1 MSIREILLDSLK
13 CQKGRWVSGED
24 LSSRLSVSRAAI
36 WKHIRRLRE
45 EGYEI
50 LSSPK
55 KGYLLE
61 KIPDRPFPR
70 EILEGLNTR
79 RFGKEKIRYFEV
91 TDSTNQV
98 AKDLAAAGAPEG
110 TLVVAEAQGKGR
122 GRLGRKWYSPVG
134 EGIYASLILRPR
146 IPLSEAPLI
155 TCLAAVA
162 VAEAVMEISSLDVKI
177 KWPND
182 LLVGGRKLA
191 GILTEIATE
200 MDAVEY
206 LVLGLGLNVN
216 TRSFPASLKTRATSL
231 LRETGAEFSRTSLIQ
246 GFLRWCEKYY
256 WIFQESGFDPI
267 LRRWKQL
274 SLLLGKR
281 VRVETVGGILA
292 GTATDVDPSGCLI
305 LVDDRG
311 EEHHIFS
318 GDILSEEPSTK
329 LRSRNLAEKGDNQ

>member
-146 IPLSEAPLI
+146 IPLSEAP
-155 TCLAAVA
+155 
-162 VAEAVMEISSLDVKI
+162 
-177 KWPND
+177 
-182 LLVGGRKLA
+182 
-191 GILTEIATE
+191 
-200 MDAVEY
+200 
-206 LVLGLGLNVN
+206 
-216 TRSFPASLKTRATSL
+216 
-231 LRETGAEFSRTSLIQ
+231 
-246 GFLRWCEKYY
+246 
-256 WIFQESGFDPI
+256 
-267 LRRWKQL
+267 
-274 SLLLGKR
+274 
-281 VRVETVGGILA
+281 
-292 GTATDVDPSGCLI
+292 
-305 LVDDRG
+305 
-311 EEHHIFS
+311 
-318 GDILSEEPSTK
+318 
-329 LRSRNLAEKGDNQ
+329 